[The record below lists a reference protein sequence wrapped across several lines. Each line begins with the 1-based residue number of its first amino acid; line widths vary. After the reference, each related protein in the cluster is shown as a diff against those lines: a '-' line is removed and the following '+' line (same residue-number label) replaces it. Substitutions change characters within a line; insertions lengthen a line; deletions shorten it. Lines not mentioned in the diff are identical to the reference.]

1 MMLEQLACYASI
13 HSQARS
19 IKILKTSRHSYQYM
33 LLHIFILG
41 RDITG
46 GEPLFVTRSP
56 GREGVVK
63 LNHIFFIPSMIFCDV
78 KKAGSRNLNSV
89 DAI

>member
-1 MMLEQLACYASI
+1 MLYSIGFGETGVFFWSIGVLMMLEQLACYASI

-46 GEPLFVTRSP
+46 GEPLFVTFFYPFNDFLR
-56 GREGVVK
+56 REK
-63 LNHIFFIPSMIFCDV
+63 SWKP
-78 KKAGSRNLNSV
+78 
-89 DAI
+89 